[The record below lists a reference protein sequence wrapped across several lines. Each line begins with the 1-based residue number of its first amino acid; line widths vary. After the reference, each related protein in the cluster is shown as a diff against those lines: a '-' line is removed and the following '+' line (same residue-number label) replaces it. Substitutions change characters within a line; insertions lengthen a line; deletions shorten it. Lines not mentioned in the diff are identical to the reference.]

1 MAGTVYTDF
10 GLAFPHGIAYHGST
24 MPDKTNKPEKG
35 EGPLQAQEIDVL
47 RRMLTTPPQPRKKA
61 QKKAEKEAK

>member
-1 MAGTVYTDF
+1 MKDKPQKGKI
-10 GLAFPHGIAYHGST
+10 H
-24 MPDKTNKPEKG
+24 PD
-35 EGPLQAQEIDVL
+35 EIDVL